1 MKNGLL
7 KEVLLMERI
16 KNFWKHD
23 YESVSEE
30 WKHIFNG
37 KGAEWLPTLM
47 YVLLLPVGLVLIVPV
62 KIWRM
67 IQLKRLNKI
76 LKQQIEEL

>member
-1 MKNGLL
+1 
-7 KEVLLMERI
+7 MERI

-23 YESVSEE
+23 YESVTEE

>member
-1 MKNGLL
+1 
-7 KEVLLMERI
+7 MERI

-23 YESVSEE
+23 YEGVTEE

-47 YVLLLPVGLVLIVPV
+47 YVLLLPVGLVLFVPV
-62 KIWRM
+62 KIWRK
-67 IQLKRLNKI
+67 IQVKRLNKI

>member
-1 MKNGLL
+1 
-7 KEVLLMERI
+7 MERI

>member
-1 MKNGLL
+1 
-7 KEVLLMERI
+7 MERI

-23 YESVSEE
+23 YESVAEE

-47 YVLLLPVGLVLIVPV
+47 YVLLLPVGLVLFVPV

-67 IQLKRLNKI
+67 IQLKKT
-76 LKQQIEEL
+76 